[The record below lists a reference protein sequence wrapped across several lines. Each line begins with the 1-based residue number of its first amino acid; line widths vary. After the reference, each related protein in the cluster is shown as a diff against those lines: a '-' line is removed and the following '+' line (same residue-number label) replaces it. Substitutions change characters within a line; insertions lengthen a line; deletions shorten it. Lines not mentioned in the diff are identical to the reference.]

1 MIIEKKFMDNIESL
15 IMPIDDLCHLGDKIN
30 SAPDHIIYELFQN
43 RKALDNIVEQSD
55 NKLLTIIFNRISNI
69 DDNICLHYG
78 LLSAIYHS
86 GKSHNSVWL
95 INKHICQSTP
105 KKYPIIILSAL
116 ILTYNGS
123 IEEAYEIISKID
135 ALYISEHHLPEYYIC
150 LAVLNRAVPG
160 CLYPENQVNDYM
172 ARNLDDESSPLFL
185 ADLYF
190 ISGMRLLIQGK
201 PNKAIFY
208 LQESSLIAKKRNK
221 KITLYLSIYFS
232 IIAFG
237 MAGDAS
243 RAASI
248 YYEYSFTNHNRF
260 HDELPF
266 NIPYSIALLWLGEY
280 KEARTLISKYDKK
293 EKSNQ
298 DSWCELYYLYAKYH
312 LEITEKQGRIT
323 QRKRLLKFL
332 DKYTFATN
340 WTIPVIADVLHSDP
354 HGNPFTCILKSK
366 NSPECNYLNEY
377 EVFMAHFSLSRRE
390 AQVCVYLLE
399 LFSLKDIASRLSIS
413 VNTVKSH
420 AQRVYRKTS
429 TNNRLDLIRKYQHI
443 KKNHFSQENK

>member
-15 IMPIDDLCHLGDKIN
+15 IMPVDDLRHLGDKIN
-30 SAPDHIIYELFQN
+30 SSPDHIIYELFQN
-43 RKALDNIVEQSD
+43 RKALNLIIEKSD
-55 NKLLTIIFNRISNI
+55 QNLLSIIFKRISNI
-69 DDNICLHYG
+69 YDNKCLHYEF
-78 LLSAIYHS
+78 LSSIYHS
-86 GKSHNSVWL
+86 GKSYSSTWL
-95 INKHICQSTP
+95 INEYISNSTSEYSP
-105 KKYPIIILSAL
+105 VTVLAAL
-116 ILTYNGS
+116 ISIYNGS
-123 IEEAYEIISKID
+123 IEAAYKIISEID
-135 ALYISEHHLPEYYIC
+135 TLYIPERYLPEYYIC
-150 LAVLNRAVPG
+150 LAVLNRVIPG

-190 ISGMRLLIQGK
+190 ITGMRLLIQGK

-243 RAASI
+243 RAESI
-248 YYEYSFTNHNRF
+248 YYEYSFTNYNKF
-260 HDELPF
+260 CYELPF
-266 NIPYSIALLWLGEY
+266 NISYSIALLWLGEY

-293 EKSNQ
+293 EKK
-298 DSWCELYYLYAKYH
+298 DLDLWCELYYLYAKYH

-332 DKYTFATN
+332 DKNIFATN
-340 WTIPVIADVLHSDP
+340 WTIPVITDVLHSDS

-366 NSPECNYLNEY
+366 NSTECNYLNEY